1 MQVFVTV
8 QKVSLRRGFFYVI
21 ISSMNILIIPK
32 KEIRQE
38 VKTLITRAVQEVLYD
53 PDFGLEL
60 SEDAKR
66 RLRKAKTQ
74 PLRQK
79 TVPFSEIK
87 KRYL

>member
-1 MQVFVTV
+1 M
-8 QKVSLRRGFFYVI
+8 
-21 ISSMNILIIPK
+21 SMLTITK
-32 KEIRQE
+32 KGVRPE

-60 SEDAKR
+60 SEEAKK
-66 RLRKAKTQ
+66 RLRKAKIRSS
-74 PLRQK
+74 RQK